1 MNTIEYKYLE
11 DGIVHLVLNDKSR
24 SANIV
29 SAAFVDDLSLT
40 VDKLLREKELKGVV
54 ISSAKSDFLSGTDLK
69 IITGNPSASD
79 LFEFSEKFKEALRK
93 LETMGKPVVSMIN
106 GACLGGGFE
115 LALATHFRIAI
126 NSKKIKIGLPDIKIG
141 LLSAGGGITRLS
153 RLFGLQKTFEYVSE
167 GKELLPDAALE
178 LGWIHA
184 LVNSPDD
191 LLPKAIEW
199 IEAHSEVSQPF
210 DMKGFKIPGGG
221 IMNPKTAQVITA
233 APAMLLKKTKGNY
246 PAPEALLS
254 ILAEGSVVDFDTA
267 LRIESR
273 YFVKIGTGKVAK
285 NMINTLRYQFEN
297 LKMGNSRPNLPPSE
311 PLNKIGVLGAGMM
324 GHGIAY
330 VAALS
335 GYRVVL
341 KDVRP
346 ELAQKG
352 LQRIEAVIEKRIARG
367 QFSAERKK
375 QVLERILPTA
385 HPEDLKSCDLVIEA
399 VFEDRELKAKATK
412 EAESF
417 MSGQGFFASNTS
429 TLPISG
435 LATAFSQPDKFIGL
449 HFFSPV
455 DKMQLVEI
463 IKGKKTS
470 DATLARAFDFV
481 LSIRKIPI
489 VVNDSRGFYTSRV
502 FSTYVEEGLALL
514 GEGQNPQCIESA
526 GVAAGMPVG
535 PLALTDEISLTLI
548 DHINRQTEADLKAEG
563 KTRPSHPA
571 DAVVEKMIHTFN
583 RKGKAS
589 GAGFYDYPE
598 GESKHL
604 WSELSKAFP
613 LKTDVLEQE
622 EMIERL
628 MFIQAIE
635 TVRCLEEGVLNSVA
649 DANIGSIFG
658 WGFPAFKG
666 GTLQFIND
674 YGIPG
679 FVEKTRELEK
689 RFGKRFALPELL
701 VEMASGNKVF
711 E

>member
-1 MNTIEYKYLE
+1 MNTIEYKYLK
-11 DGIVHLVLNDKSR
+11 DGIVNLVLNDKTQS
-24 SANIV
+24 SNIV
-29 SAAFVDDLSLT
+29 SASFVEDFSLA
-40 VDKLLREKELKGVV
+40 VDKLVQEKELKGVV
-54 ISSAKSDFLSGTDLK
+54 ISSAKNVFLSGIDLK
-69 IITGNPSASD
+69 IITDNPSVQD
-79 LFEFSEKFKEALRK
+79 LFEFSEKFKAVLRK
-93 LETMGKPVVSMIN
+93 LETMGKPVVSLIN

-115 LALATHFRIAI
+115 LTLATHFRIAF

-141 LLSAGGGITRLS
+141 LLPVGGGITRLS
-153 RLFGLQKTFEYVSE
+153 RLFGLQRTFEYVSE
-167 GKELLPDAALE
+167 GKELSPDAALE
-178 LGWIHA
+178 FGLIHSLA
-184 LVNSPDD
+184 DRPED

-199 IEAHSEVSQPF
+199 IEAHPEASQPF
-210 DMKGFKIPGGG
+210 DIKGFKIPGGS

-254 ILAEGSVVDFDTA
+254 VLAEGSVVNMDTA

-285 NMINTLRYQFEN
+285 NMINTLRYQFNN
-297 LKMGNSRPNLPPSE
+297 LKKGNSRPDLPPSE
-311 PLNKIGVLGAGMM
+311 PLKKIGVLGAGMM

-341 KDVRP
+341 KDVLP

-352 LQRIEAVIEKRIARG
+352 LQRIEAIMDKRIARG
-367 QFSAERKK
+367 QFSVEKK
-375 QVLERILPTA
+375 KHVLERILPTDK
-385 HPEDLKSCDLVIEA
+385 PEDLKGCDLVIEA
-399 VFEDRELKAKATK
+399 VFEDRELKAKVTK
-412 EAESF
+412 EAEPF

-435 LATAFSQPDKFIGL
+435 LATAFSHQDKFIGL

-470 DATLARAFDFV
+470 DKTLTRAFDFV

-526 GVAAGMPVG
+526 GMAAGMPVG

-548 DHINRQTEADLKAEG
+548 EHINRQTETDLKAEG

-571 DAVVEKMIHTFN
+571 DAVVEKMIHNFN
-583 RKGKAS
+583 RKGKAF

-598 GESKHL
+598 GEGKHL
-604 WSELSKAFP
+604 WGELSRAFP
-613 LKTDVLEQE
+613 LKTDILEQE
-622 EMIERL
+622 EMIDRL

-658 WGFPAFKG
+658 WGFPPFKG

-674 YGIPG
+674 YGVPE

-689 RFGKRFALPELL
+689 KFGRRFAIPKLL
-701 VEMASGNKVF
+701 VEMSSGNKFV
-711 E
+711 

>member
-11 DGIVHLVLNDKSR
+11 NGIVNLVLNDKTQ

-29 SAAFVDDLSLT
+29 SVTFVKDLSLA
-40 VDKLLREKELKGVV
+40 VDKLLQEKVMKGVV
-54 ISSAKSDFLSGTDLK
+54 ISSAKNVFLSGIDLT
-69 IITGNPSASD
+69 IITDNPSALD
-79 LFEFSEKFKEALRK
+79 LFEFSEKFKEVLRK
-93 LETMGKPVVSMIN
+93 LETMGKPVVSLIN

-115 LALATHFRIAI
+115 LTLATHFRIAI
-126 NSKKIKIGLPDIKIG
+126 NSKKIKIGLPDIKLG
-141 LLSAGGGITRLS
+141 LLPVGGGITRLS
-153 RLFGLQKTFEYVSE
+153 RLFGLQKTFEYISE
-167 GKELLPDAALE
+167 GKELSPDTALE
-178 LGWIHA
+178 FGLIHT
-184 LVNSPDD
+184 LVNSPED
-191 LLPKAIEW
+191 LLPAAIEW
-199 IEAHSEVSQPF
+199 IEAHPEVSQPF
-210 DMKGFKIPGGG
+210 DLKGFKIPGGS
-221 IMNPKTAQVITA
+221 IMNPKVAQVITA
-233 APAMLLKKTKGNY
+233 APAILIKKTKGNY

-254 ILAEGSVVDFDTA
+254 VIAEGSVVDFDTA

-285 NMINTLRYQFEN
+285 NMINTLRYQFNN
-297 LKMGNSRPNLPPSE
+297 LKKGNSRPNLPPSE
-311 PLNKIGVLGAGMM
+311 PLKKIGVLGAGMM

-330 VAALS
+330 VAALG
-335 GYRVVL
+335 GYWVVL
-341 KDVRP
+341 KDVLP
-346 ELAQKG
+346 ELAQEG
-352 LQRIEAVIEKRIARG
+352 LQRIDAVMEKRIARG
-367 QFSAERKK
+367 QFSVEKKK
-375 QVLERILPTA
+375 QILKRILPTDN
-385 HPEDLKSCDLVIEA
+385 PEDLKACDLVIEA
-399 VFEDRELKAKATK
+399 VFEDRKLKAKVTK
-412 EAESF
+412 EAEPF

-435 LATAFSQPDKFIGL
+435 LATAFSHQDKFIGL

-463 IKGKKTS
+463 IKGEKTS
-470 DATLARAFDFV
+470 DETLARAFDFV

-526 GVAAGMPVG
+526 GMAAGMPVG

-548 DHINRQTEADLKAEG
+548 EHINRQTEVDLKAEG
-563 KTRPSHPA
+563 KIRLSHPA
-571 DAVVEKMIHTFN
+571 DAVVEKMIHNFK
-583 RKGKAS
+583 RKGKAF

-604 WSELSKAFP
+604 WNELSKVFP
-613 LKTDVLEQE
+613 LKAAALEQE
-622 EMIERL
+622 EMMDRL

-658 WGFPAFKG
+658 WGFPPFKG

-674 YGIPG
+674 YGIPE
-679 FVEKTRELEK
+679 FAEKTRELEK
-689 RFGKRFALPELL
+689 RFGKRFALPKLL
-701 VEMASGNKVF
+701 VEMVSGNKVF

>member
-11 DGIVHLVLNDKSR
+11 NGIVHLILNDKTQ
-24 SANIV
+24 SANMI
-29 SAAFVDDLSLT
+29 SAAFVEDFSLA
-40 VDKLLREKELKGVV
+40 VDKLVQEMELKGVV
-54 ISSAKSDFLSGTDLK
+54 ISSAKNDFLSGIDLK
-69 IITGNPSASD
+69 IITNNPSASD
-79 LFEFSEKFKEALRK
+79 LFEFTEKFKEVLRK
-93 LETMGKPVVSMIN
+93 LETMAKPVVSLIN
-106 GACLGGGFE
+106 GSCLGGGFE
-115 LALATHFRIAI
+115 LTLATHFRIAL

-141 LLSAGGGITRLS
+141 LLPAGGGITRLS

-167 GKELLPDAALE
+167 GKELSPDAALKFG
-178 LGWIHA
+178 LIDT
-184 LVNSPDD
+184 LVNSPED
-191 LLPKAIEW
+191 LLPLATEW
-199 IEAHSEVSQPF
+199 IEAHPEVSQSF
-210 DMKGFKIPGGG
+210 DVKGFKIPGGS

-233 APAMLLKKTKGNY
+233 APAMLIKKTKGNY

-254 ILAEGSVVDFDTA
+254 VLAEGSVVDFDTA

-285 NMINTLRYQFEN
+285 NMINTLRYQFDN
-297 LKMGNSRPNLPPSE
+297 LKRGNSRPGLPPSQ
-311 PLNKIGVLGAGMM
+311 PLKKIGVLGAGMM

-341 KDVRP
+341 KDVSLEP
-346 ELAQKG
+346 AQKG
-352 LQRIEAVIEKRIARG
+352 LQRIEAIMEKRIARG
-367 QFSAERKK
+367 QFSVEKKK
-375 QVLERILPTA
+375 QVLERILPTDN
-385 HPEDLKSCDLVIEA
+385 PEDLKACDLVIEA
-399 VFEDRELKAKATK
+399 VFEERELKAKVTK
-412 EAESF
+412 EAEPF

-435 LATAFSQPDKFIGL
+435 LATAFSHPDRFVGL

-463 IKGKKTS
+463 IKGKKSS
-470 DATLARAFDFV
+470 DETLARAFDFV

-526 GVAAGMPVG
+526 GSAAGMPVG

-548 DHINRQTEADLKAEG
+548 EHINRQTEADLKAEG

-571 DAVVEKMIHTFN
+571 DAVVEKMIHNFN
-583 RKGKAS
+583 RKGKAF

-604 WSELSKAFP
+604 WRDLPKIFP
-613 LKTDVLEQE
+613 LKTAALGQE
-622 EMIERL
+622 EMIDRL

-658 WGFPAFKG
+658 WGFPPFKG
-666 GTLQFIND
+666 GTLQYIND
-674 YGIPG
+674 YGIPE
-679 FVEKTRELEK
+679 FVEKTRALEK
-689 RFGKRFALPELL
+689 KFGKRFATPKLL
-701 VEMASGNKVF
+701 VEMASGDKVF

>member
-1 MNTIEYKYLE
+1 
-11 DGIVHLVLNDKSR
+11 
-24 SANIV
+24 
-29 SAAFVDDLSLT
+29 
-40 VDKLLREKELKGVV
+40 
-54 ISSAKSDFLSGTDLK
+54 
-69 IITGNPSASD
+69 
-79 LFEFSEKFKEALRK
+79 
-93 LETMGKPVVSMIN
+93 
-106 GACLGGGFE
+106 
-115 LALATHFRIAI
+115 
-126 NSKKIKIGLPDIKIG
+126 
-141 LLSAGGGITRLS
+141 
-153 RLFGLQKTFEYVSE
+153 
-167 GKELLPDAALE
+167 
-178 LGWIHA
+178 
-184 LVNSPDD
+184 
-191 LLPKAIEW
+191 
-199 IEAHSEVSQPF
+199 
-210 DMKGFKIPGGG
+210 
-221 IMNPKTAQVITA
+221 
-233 APAMLLKKTKGNY
+233 
-246 PAPEALLS
+246 
-254 ILAEGSVVDFDTA
+254 
-267 LRIESR
+267 
-273 YFVKIGTGKVAK
+273 
-285 NMINTLRYQFEN
+285 MINTLQYQFDN
-297 LKMGNSRPNLPPSE
+297 LKKGNSRPNLPPSE
-311 PLNKIGVLGAGMM
+311 PLKKIGVLGAGMM

-330 VAALS
+330 IAALS
-335 GYRVVL
+335 GYQVVL
-341 KDVRP
+341 KDVLP

-352 LQRIEAVIEKRIARG
+352 LQRIETIMDKRIARG
-367 QFSAERKK
+367 QLSAEKRK
-375 QVLERILPTA
+375 QVLERILPTGN
-385 HPEDLKSCDLVIEA
+385 PEDLKGCDLVIEA

-417 MSGQGFFASNTS
+417 MSEQGFFASNTS

-435 LATAFSQPDKFIGL
+435 LANAFSRQDKFIGL

-470 DATLARAFDFV
+470 DETLSRAFDFV

-526 GVAAGMPVG
+526 GLAAGMPVG

-548 DHINRQTEADLKAEG
+548 EHINKQTEADLKAEG

-571 DAVVEKMIHTFN
+571 DAVVEKMIHNFN
-583 RKGKAS
+583 RKGKAF

-604 WSELSKAFP
+604 WSDLSKVFP
-613 LKTDVLEQE
+613 LKAAALGQD
-622 EMIERL
+622 EMIDRL

-658 WGFPAFKG
+658 WGFPPFKG

-674 YGIPG
+674 YGLPE
-679 FVEKTRELEK
+679 FVVKTKELEK
-689 RFGKRFALPELL
+689 KFGKRFALPKLL

>member
-11 DGIVHLVLNDKSR
+11 DGIVHLVLNDKTQ
-24 SANIV
+24 SANII
-29 SAAFVDDLSLT
+29 SATFVDDLSLA
-40 VDKLLREKELKGVV
+40 VDKLLQEKELRGVV
-54 ISSAKSDFLSGTDLK
+54 ISSEKSVFLSGTNLK
-69 IITGNPSASD
+69 IITDNPSASE
-79 LFEFSEKFKEALRK
+79 LFAFSEKFKAGLRK
-93 LETMGKPVVSMIN
+93 LETMGKPVVSLIN
-106 GACLGGGFE
+106 GDCLGGGFE
-115 LALATHFRIAI
+115 LTLATHFRIAS

-141 LLSAGGGITRLS
+141 LLPAGGAITRLS
-153 RLFGLQKTFEYVSE
+153 RLFGLQKTFEYVSV
-167 GKELLPDAALE
+167 GKELSPDAALE
-178 LGWIHA
+178 FGFIHT
-184 LVNSPDD
+184 LVDSPED
-191 LLPKAIEW
+191 LLSKAIEW
-199 IEAHSEVSQPF
+199 IEAHPDVSQPF
-210 DMKGFKIPGGG
+210 DVKGFKIPGGS

-233 APAMLLKKTKGNY
+233 APAMLLKKTRGNY

-254 ILAEGSVVDFDTA
+254 VLAEGSVVNFDTA

-285 NMINTLRYQFEN
+285 NMINTLQYQFDN
-297 LKMGNSRPNLPPSE
+297 LKKGNSRPNLPPSE
-311 PLNKIGVLGAGMM
+311 PLKKIGVLGAGMM

-330 VAALS
+330 IAALS
-335 GYRVVL
+335 GYQVVL
-341 KDVRP
+341 KDVLP

-352 LQRIEAVIEKRIARG
+352 LQRIETIMDKRIARG
-367 QFSAERKK
+367 QLSAEKRK
-375 QVLERILPTA
+375 QVLERILPTGN
-385 HPEDLKSCDLVIEA
+385 PEDLKGCDLVIEA

-417 MSGQGFFASNTS
+417 MSEQGFFASNTS

-435 LATAFSQPDKFIGL
+435 LANAFSRQDKFIGL

-470 DATLARAFDFV
+470 DETLSRAFDFV

-526 GVAAGMPVG
+526 GMAAGMPVG

-548 DHINRQTEADLKAEG
+548 EHINKQTEADLKAEG

-571 DAVVEKMIHTFN
+571 DAVVEKMIHNFN
-583 RKGKAS
+583 RKGKAF

-604 WSELSKAFP
+604 WGELSKVFP
-613 LKTDVLEQE
+613 LKAAALGQD
-622 EMIERL
+622 EMIDRL

-658 WGFPAFKG
+658 WGFPPFKG

-674 YGIPG
+674 YGLPE
-679 FVEKTRELEK
+679 FVVKTKELEK
-689 RFGKRFALPELL
+689 KFGKRFALPKLL